1 MAKDEEKRKPD
12 EEHSRKKEESA
23 AEDEERE
30 DEEDGEADDEDDGD
44 DEAGED
50 QDGDDDAE
58 DEPAVK
64 AEPKPEP
71 KAEAKPAKAGRPARP
86 RPLRAPPPP
95 PSPATSL
102 GKRVIAFVA
111 VLLVLTSGFW
121 LLSGFDSGLDKPV
134 VKWRVGQLVELD
146 ITLVKEDA
154 MNLACSSAQDVAG
167 KKCEWNG
174 KDKNT
179 GVTDATMLKPYTT
192 IDGVNFVAA
201 GVWNQPALDKA
212 KLPNDRFSVH
222 CKYKVEGMLKT
233 PMIRWNPSAPWGEK
247 KEDWYAGTV
256 SDCKMNPP

>member
-1 MAKDEEKRKPD
+1 
-12 EEHSRKKEESA
+12 
-23 AEDEERE
+23 
-30 DEEDGEADDEDDGD
+30 
-44 DEAGED
+44 
-50 QDGDDDAE
+50 
-58 DEPAVK
+58 
-64 AEPKPEP
+64 
-71 KAEAKPAKAGRPARP
+71 
-86 RPLRAPPPP
+86 
-95 PSPATSL
+95 
-102 GKRVIAFVA
+102 VIVFVA
-111 VLLVLTSGFW
+111 VLLVLSSGFW

-154 MNLACSSAQDVAG
+154 TNLACSSAQDVAG

-174 KDKNT
+174 KADKNT

-192 IDGVNFVAA
+192 TDGVNFVAA
-201 GVWNQPALDKA
+201 GVWTQPALDKS

-233 PMIRWNPSAPWGEK
+233 PMVRWNPSAPWGEK